1 MLLELGGSGKSLL
14 AVLGIGYTDF
24 KKRGRM
30 DNGASHHI
38 DESLV
43 KEMVKEGL
51 ISEDQLAVCLVS
63 CENLGGDLGQIL
75 VNKGFVT
82 EDQLLTFLA
91 RSLSIPYVHLK
102 RTTIPSD
109 LVQRIPLYLARR
121 YHVVP
126 LRQEGKVVTVA
137 MADPLDR
144 FAMDDVR
151 AALRAEVKP
160 VLALAEEIDQVIEDH
175 YGVKVQPRERGPDLV
190 EALKFFSDES
200 LDSVGDKLEEI
211 ATGPRVVQTVNRLI
225 SEAHQ
230 QKASDIHIE
239 PWRDY
244 VRVRYRVDGF
254 LEERDHLSRDM
265 HLPVVSRIK
274 ILGGLDIAE
283 RRAPQ
288 DGRVQIRMGGKP
300 LDLRVATYPTL
311 YGEKVVLRLLSK
323 EAVVGIDSL
332 GFSEGD
338 RKTFTD
344 LISRSH
350 GIFLVTGP
358 TGSGK
363 STTLYA
369 ALGRL
374 NSPEKNIISIED
386 PVESEVPGVN
396 QAQINPKAGVTFA
409 SALRSILRQD
419 PDVIMIGEIRDGE
432 TAEIAVRAAITGHLV
447 LSTLHTNTAV
457 GAISRLIDLGVPP
470 FLISSSLIGVMAQRL
485 VRKVCPVCRV
495 EEETP
500 REERL
505 APLNEQIR
513 KQFRGKGCPTCRMS
527 GFAGRIG
534 IFEMAPIGEGLRK
547 MIVEKK
553 NDGEMEKE
561 LRRLGY
567 RSIWEDGIEK
577 IDQGV
582 TTQDEVLRVT
592 QED

>member
-1 MLLELGGSGKSLL
+1 MPK
-14 AVLGIGYTDF
+14 VDQ
-24 KKRGRM
+24 
-30 DNGASHHI
+30 HI
-38 DESLV
+38 SEEVV

-51 ISEDQLAVCLVS
+51 VTEDQMAVCLVS
-63 CENLGGDLGQIL
+63 RENLGEDLGNIL
-75 VNKGFVT
+75 VSKGFVT

-102 RTTIPSD
+102 RTSLQPE
-109 LVQRIPLYLARR
+109 LVQKVPLHLARR
-121 YHVVP
+121 YHVIP
-126 LRQEGKVVTVA
+126 LRQEGKTVTVA

-144 FAMDDVR
+144 FALDDIR
-151 AALRAEVKP
+151 AALRSEVTP
-160 VLALAEEIDQVIEDH
+160 VLASAEEIDQLIARH
-175 YGVKVQPRERGPDLV
+175 YETKSEPKEHGGEMV
-190 EALKFFSDES
+190 EALRFSSD
-200 LDSVGDKLEEI
+200 DSMDTMSDKLKEI
-211 ATGPRVVQTVNRLI
+211 ATGPRVVQTVNRMI
-225 SEAHQ
+225 SEAYQ
-230 QKASDIHIE
+230 TKASDIHIE

-244 VRVRYRVDGF
+244 VRVRFRVDGF
-254 LEERDHLSRDM
+254 LEERDRLSHDM

-288 DGRVQIRMGGKP
+288 DGRVQIRLGGKP

-323 EAVVGIDSL
+323 ESVVGIDSL

-338 RKTFTD
+338 RKVFTD
-344 LISRSH
+344 LIARSH

-386 PVESEVPGVN
+386 PVESEIPGVN

-419 PDVIMIGEIRDGE
+419 PNIIMIGEIRDGE

-457 GAISRLIDLGVPP
+457 GAISRLNDLGVAP
-470 FLISSSLIGVMAQRL
+470 FLLSSSLIGVLAQRL
-485 VRKVCPVCRV
+485 VRKICPLCRV
-495 EEETP
+495 EE
-500 REERL
+500 
-505 APLNEQIR
+505 APADDRMLGPARAKVQ
-513 KQFRGKGCPTCRMS
+513 KLFKGKGCHACRMS
-527 GFAGRIG
+527 GFNGRIG
-534 IFEMAPIGEGLRK
+534 IFEMVSIGEVLRRMVAEKKSDAAIEEELRK
-547 MIVEKK
+547 M
-553 NDGEMEKE
+553 GH
-561 LRRLGY
+561 
-567 RSIWEDGIEK
+567 RSILEDGIDK
-577 IDQGV
+577 VNRGI
-582 TTQDEVLRVT
+582 TTIEEILRVT
-592 QED
+592 QEG